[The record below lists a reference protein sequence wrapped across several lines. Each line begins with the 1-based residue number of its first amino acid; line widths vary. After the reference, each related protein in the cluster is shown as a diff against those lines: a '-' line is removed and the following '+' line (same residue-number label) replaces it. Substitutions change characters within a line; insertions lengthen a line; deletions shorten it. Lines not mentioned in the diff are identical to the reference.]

1 MRECKVCRTE
11 LGLLEKK
18 YRCLDG
24 FICELCYL
32 QAQLPENKIKN
43 MTIDEIKREIFH
55 KDSDFKMDNSNS
67 KNVDS
72 SSAWTCPTCSQENK
86 GADEICSRCLTP
98 KPIKESANK
107 SLDYVFRNN
116 TVKIILIGLLIF
128 IAIVFITVFVASPK
142 NSNANVSTTF
152 PKTTAANSEKI
163 YYEDAQ
169 SEKDTAEADRV
180 AQEAVRRKKEQV
192 EQQKQKL
199 EEQKKQEQAKKD
211 KENFIA
217 SCIEVSYKDLA
228 RNPNTYI
235 GKKLKITVE
244 IQQVISSGFS
254 TNAYRCY
261 EDYDIHSGATYLDK
275 EWYVEYYLSDDES
288 RILEDDIVTFYGT
301 YDGTSKL
308 ERALTG
314 VTDYV
319 PTLKAEYYETNT
331 NTSTATT
338 TMPKP
343 TTTTKRPTTKPV
355 TTTKPVK
362 TLYNPSAVN
371 GWSANGTGDYVAQGL
386 IVEHY
391 GVLSISHDGSRYFS
405 VKAHNND
412 TGDYEL
418 LVNEIG
424 PYNGTVLIPEGG
436 NYDIE
441 ISSDGN
447 WSINAFAI
455 GITDGSSFNGHGDS
469 VTNVFLTTNHNWKI
483 TNNNSEAY
491 FSVKAHYTENE
502 GDYDLLV
509 NEIGNYNGVVRSDDS
524 GSMFF
529 EITSDGD
536 WSISPAN

>member
-319 PTLKAEYYETNT
+319 PTLKAEYIEKFVNKYII
-331 NTSTATT
+331 
-338 TMPKP
+338 K
-343 TTTTKRPTTKPV
+343 
-355 TTTKPVK
+355 
-362 TLYNPSAVN
+362 NPC
-371 GWSANGTGDYVAQGL
+371 L
-386 IVEHY
+386 
-391 GVLSISHDGSRYFS
+391 
-405 VKAHNND
+405 
-412 TGDYEL
+412 
-418 LVNEIG
+418 
-424 PYNGTVLIPEGG
+424 
-436 NYDIE
+436 
-441 ISSDGN
+441 
-447 WSINAFAI
+447 
-455 GITDGSSFNGHGDS
+455 
-469 VTNVFLTTNHNWKI
+469 
-483 TNNNSEAY
+483 
-491 FSVKAHYTENE
+491 
-502 GDYDLLV
+502 
-509 NEIGNYNGVVRSDDS
+509 
-524 GSMFF
+524 
-529 EITSDGD
+529 
-536 WSISPAN
+536 